1 MNLND
6 AKQFKIVVF
15 KIKYYYAVPRLMT
28 LREVF
33 FDLTKD
39 GATPIRGIQDIL
51 LIDSEAYD
59 KMMSQNNT
67 GIFKRD
73 DFASIASHRFS
84 VRGYQKLGKAA

>member
-6 AKQFKIVVF
+6 SKQYKVVVF
-15 KIKYYYAVPRLMT
+15 KRKFYYAVPSLMT
-28 LREVF
+28 LRGVF

-51 LIDSEAYD
+51 LIETEAYD
-59 KMMSQNNT
+59 RMMSQNET
-67 GIFKRD
+67 GIFNRD
-73 DFASIASHRFS
+73 DFASIASHRFT